1 MKFNFSNPRDEE
13 GKCEDEEDYYKIL
26 EISRDASSEEIKKA
40 YRKLSMIHHPDKNG
54 NKEESTI
61 KFKLLASAYE
71 TLGNPDKKKLYD
83 MGIRGGG
90 NGSPFADFEN
100 VNPFDIFNM
109 IFGSM
114 GGAPQQHQQ
123 QHQQQQHIHGFPPPS
138 FIRGGMGPIQ
148 IGPMGPMGMGLGGMG
163 IHIINS
169 SGGAGGGG
177 IGPMHQMHNH
187 PHFHFLHQQQQQQQQ
202 HQQQQHQQH
211 QPQFFYETMQQN
223 PMSSI
228 PSQQSQSREPITKN
242 ISITLENA
250 YFGIEQLSINLSE
263 FHNDATIT
271 VCIPPG
277 INDKEVLILSN
288 VTSPSFHF
296 SQVNIIVNIEEHS
309 TFKRND
315 LDLILEKE
323 ISLKESL
330 CGLEFTIKHIN
341 NKSFHLQHKDGT
353 IIKNNTTKT
362 IPNLGMTNKNKQCG
376 NLIIVFKIVYPDKLT
391 REQIETLSKIL

>member
-1 MKFNFSNPRDEE
+1 M
-13 GKCEDEEDYYKIL
+13 
-26 EISRDASSEEIKKA
+26 
-40 YRKLSMIHHPDKNG
+40 
-54 NKEESTI
+54 
-61 KFKLLASAYE
+61 
-71 TLGNPDKKKLYD
+71 
-83 MGIRGGG
+83 
-90 NGSPFADFEN
+90 
-100 VNPFDIFNM
+100 
-109 IFGSM
+109 
-114 GGAPQQHQQ
+114 QQ
-123 QHQQQQHIHGFPPPS
+123 Q
-138 FIRGGMGPIQ
+138 
-148 IGPMGPMGMGLGGMG
+148 
-163 IHIINS
+163 
-169 SGGAGGGG
+169 
-177 IGPMHQMHNH
+177 
-187 PHFHFLHQQQQQQQQ
+187 
-202 HQQQQHQQH
+202 
-211 QPQFFYETMQQN
+211 
-223 PMSSI
+223 PMSSM

-263 FHNDATIT
+263 FHNDATIN

-362 IPNLGMTNKNKQCG
+362 IPGLGMTDKNKQCG
-376 NLIIVFKIVYPDKLT
+376 NLIIIFKIVYPDKLT
-391 REQIETLSKIL
+391 REQIEKLSTVL

>member
-114 GGAPQQHQQ
+114 GVPQQ
-123 QHQQQQHIHGFPPPS
+123 QHQQQQHIHGFPPSS

-148 IGPMGPMGMGLGGMG
+148 IGSMGPMGLGGMG

-169 SGGAGGGG
+169 SGGRGESGE
-177 IGPMHQMHNH
+177 IHQMHNH
-187 PHFHFLHQQQQQQQQ
+187 PNFHFLHNPQQQQQQQQ
-202 HQQQQHQQH
+202 
-211 QPQFFYETMQQN
+211 QPHFFYETMQN
-223 PMSSI
+223 RPMSSM
-228 PSQQSQSREPITKN
+228 PSPPQSKSREPITKN
-242 ISITLENA
+242 VNITLENA
-250 YFGIEQLSINLSE
+250 YFGIEQLSINLTE

-315 LDLILEKE
+315 ADLIFEKE
-323 ISLKESL
+323 LSLKESL

-353 IIKNNTTKT
+353 IIKHNTTKT
-362 IPNLGMTNKNKQCG
+362 IPGLGMTDKNKNCG
-376 NLIIVFKIVYPDKLT
+376 NLIIVFKIVYPDKFT
-391 REQIETLSKIL
+391 REQIDALSSIL

>member
-1 MKFNFSNPRDEE
+1 MNFNFSNAREEE

-26 EISRDASSEEIKKA
+26 EISRDATSEEIKKA

-54 NKEESTI
+54 NREESTI

-90 NGSPFADFEN
+90 NGSPFGDFEN
-100 VNPFDIFNM
+100 INPFDIFNM

-114 GGAPQQHQQ
+114 GGGAPQQHQQ
-123 QHQQQQHIHGFPPPS
+123 HHIHGFPPPS

-148 IGPMGPMGMGLGGMG
+148 IGSMGPMGLGGMG
-163 IHIINS
+163 LHIINS
-169 SGGAGGGG
+169 SGGGGGVG
-177 IGPMHQMHNH
+177 GLHQMHHH
-187 PHFHFLHQQQQQQQQ
+187 PNFHFLHHPQQQQQQQP
-202 HQQQQHQQH
+202 H
-211 QPQFFYETMQQN
+211 FFYETMQKQ
-223 PMSSI
+223 PMSSM
-228 PSQQSQSREPITKN
+228 PLPPQSQSREPITKN
-242 ISITLENA
+242 VNITLENA
-250 YFGIEQLSINLSE
+250 YFGIEQLSINLTE

-288 VTSPSFHF
+288 VTYSSIHF
-296 SQVNIIVNIEEHS
+296 SQINIIVNIEQHPI
-309 TFKRND
+309 FKRND
-315 LDLILEKE
+315 TDLIFEKE
-323 ISLKESL
+323 LSLKESL

-353 IIKNNTTKT
+353 IIKIYYFNFF
-362 IPNLGMTNKNKQCG
+362 I
-376 NLIIVFKIVYPDKLT
+376 F
-391 REQIETLSKIL
+391 

>member
-1 MKFNFSNPRDEE
+1 MNFNHTREE
-13 GKCEDEEDYYKIL
+13 PEEEDYYKIL
-26 EISRDASSEEIKKA
+26 EISRDASSEDIKKA
-40 YRKLSMIHHPDKNG
+40 YRKLSMIHHPDKNS
-54 NKEESTI
+54 NSEESTI

-71 TLGNPDKKKLYD
+71 ILGNPDKKKMYD

-90 NGSPFADFEN
+90 GNGNPFGDFEQ

-114 GGAPQQHQQ
+114 GGPPQQQQQQQ
-123 QHQQQQHIHGFPPPS
+123 QHHHIHGFPPPS
-138 FIRGGMGPIQ
+138 FIRGGMGP
-148 IGPMGPMGMGLGGMG
+148 MG

-169 SGGAGGGG
+169 SGGGGG
-177 IGPMHQMHNH
+177 MHQMHNN
-187 PHFHFLHQQQQQQQQ
+187 PHFHFLHHSQQQQQQQQ
-202 HQQQQHQQH
+202 QQQPH
-211 QPQFFYETMQQN
+211 FFYETIN
-223 PMSSI
+223 HMSP
-228 PSQQSQSREPITKN
+228 PSHNTHNTHNAQSCEPITKHVN
-242 ISITLENA
+242 ITLENA
-250 YFGIEQLSINLSE
+250 YFGIEQLSVNLTE
-263 FHNDATIT
+263 FHDGATIYIR
-271 VCIPPG
+271 IPPG

-288 VTSPSFHF
+288 VTLTSSSSPLESSSHF
-296 SQVNIIVNIEEHS
+296 SQVNIIVAIEEHS
-309 TFKRND
+309 IFKRND
-315 LDLILEKE
+315 MDLTLEKE

>member
-1 MKFNFSNPRDEE
+1 MNFNFSNARGEE

-90 NGSPFADFEN
+90 NGIPFGDFEN

-114 GGAPQQHQQ
+114 GGVPQ
-123 QHQQQQHIHGFPPPS
+123 QHQQQQHVHGFPPPS

-148 IGPMGPMGMGLGGMG
+148 IGSMGPMGMGRGGMG

-169 SGGAGGGG
+169 SGGAGGG
-177 IGPMHQMHNH
+177 MHQMHNH
-187 PHFHFLHQQQQQQQQ
+187 PNFHFLHHPQQQQQQQQ
-202 HQQQQHQQH
+202 QQ
-211 QPQFFYETMQQN
+211 QPQFFYETMQQQ
-223 PMSSI
+223 PMSSM
-228 PSQQSQSREPITKN
+228 PSQSREPITKN

-250 YFGIEQLSINLSE
+250 YFGIEQLSINLTE

-288 VTSPSFHF
+288 VTSSSFHF
-296 SQVNIIVNIEEHS
+296 SQINIIVNIEQHS

-315 LDLILEKE
+315 LDFILEKE

-353 IIKNNTTKT
+353 IIKHNTTKT
-362 IPNLGMTNKNKQCG
+362 IPGLGMTDKNKNCG
-376 NLIIVFKIVYPDKLT
+376 NLIIVFKIIYPDKLT
-391 REQIETLSKIL
+391 REQIDALSSIL

>member
-1 MKFNFSNPRDEE
+1 MNFNFNAREE
-13 GKCEDEEDYYKIL
+13 QGKCENDEEDYYKIL
-26 EISRDASSEEIKKA
+26 EITRDASSEDIKKA
-40 YRKLSMIHHPDKNG
+40 YRKLSMIHHPDKNC
-54 NKEESTI
+54 NSEESTI

-83 MGIRGGG
+83 MGIRGG
-90 NGSPFADFEN
+90 NGSPFGDFEN

-109 IFGSM
+109 IFSSM
-114 GGAPQQHQQ
+114 GAP
-123 QHQQQQHIHGFPPPS
+123 QQQQHIHGFPPPS

-148 IGPMGPMGMGLGGMG
+148 IGSMGPMGMGLGGMG

-169 SGGAGGGG
+169 SGGG
-177 IGPMHQMHNH
+177 GPMHQMHNH

-202 HQQQQHQQH
+202 QQ
-211 QPQFFYETMQQN
+211 QPQFFYETMQQQ
-223 PMSSI
+223 PMSSM
-228 PSQQSQSREPITKN
+228 PSQSREPITKN
-242 ISITLENA
+242 VNITLENA
-250 YFGIEQLSINLSE
+250 YFGIEHLSVNLSE

-288 VTSPSFHF
+288 VTSTTSSFHF
-296 SQVNIIVNIEEHS
+296 SQINIIVNIEQHS
-309 TFKRND
+309 IFKRND
-315 LDLILEKE
+315 IDLILEKE
-323 ISLKESL
+323 ISLKDSL

-353 IIKNNTTKT
+353 IIKHNTTKT
-362 IPNLGMTNKNKQCG
+362 IPGLGMMDKNKQCG

-391 REQIETLSKIL
+391 REQIDALSTVL

>member
-1 MKFNFSNPRDEE
+1 LVQW
-13 GKCEDEEDYYKIL
+13 G
-26 EISRDASSEEIKKA
+26 
-40 YRKLSMIHHPDKNG
+40 
-54 NKEESTI
+54 
-61 KFKLLASAYE
+61 
-71 TLGNPDKKKLYD
+71 
-83 MGIRGGG
+83 
-90 NGSPFADFEN
+90 
-100 VNPFDIFNM
+100 
-109 IFGSM
+109 

-123 QHQQQQHIHGFPPPS
+123 QQQQHIHGFPPPS

-148 IGPMGPMGMGLGGMG
+148 IGSMGPMGMGGLGGMG

-169 SGGAGGGG
+169 SGGGG
-177 IGPMHQMHNH
+177 MHQMHNH

-202 HQQQQHQQH
+202 QQ
-211 QPQFFYETMQQN
+211 QPQFFYETMQHQ
-223 PMSSI
+223 PMSSMPS
-228 PSQQSQSREPITKN
+228 PSQSHSQSREPITKN

-250 YFGIEQLSINLSE
+250 YFGIEQLSVNLSE

-288 VTSPSFHF
+288 VTSTSSSSSSPLAASFHF
-296 SQVNIIVNIEEHS
+296 SQVNIIVNVEEHS

-315 LDLILEKE
+315 MDLTLEKE

-341 NKSFHLQHKDGT
+341 NKNFHLQHKDGT

-376 NLIIVFKIVYPDKLT
+376 AFTQCKMVN
-391 REQIETLSKIL
+391 ES

>member
-1 MKFNFSNPRDEE
+1 MNFNFNAREE
-13 GKCEDEEDYYKIL
+13 QGKCENDEEDYYKIL
-26 EISRDASSEEIKKA
+26 EITRDASSEDIKKA
-40 YRKLSMIHHPDKNG
+40 YRKLSMIHHPDKNC
-54 NKEESTI
+54 NSEESTI

-83 MGIRGGG
+83 MGIRGG
-90 NGSPFADFEN
+90 NGSPFGDFEN

-109 IFGSM
+109 IFSSM
-114 GGAPQQHQQ
+114 GAP
-123 QHQQQQHIHGFPPPS
+123 QQQQHIHGFPPPS

-148 IGPMGPMGMGLGGMG
+148 IGSMGPMGMGLGGMG

-169 SGGAGGGG
+169 SGGG
-177 IGPMHQMHNH
+177 GPMHQMHNH

-202 HQQQQHQQH
+202 QQ
-211 QPQFFYETMQQN
+211 QPQFFYETMQQQ
-223 PMSSI
+223 PMSSM
-228 PSQQSQSREPITKN
+228 PSQSREPITKN
-242 ISITLENA
+242 VNITLENA
-250 YFGIEQLSINLSE
+250 YFGIEHLSVNLSE

-288 VTSPSFHF
+288 VTSTTSSFHF
-296 SQVNIIVNIEEHS
+296 SQINIIVNIEQHS
-309 TFKRND
+309 IFKRND
-315 LDLILEKE
+315 IDLILEKE
-323 ISLKESL
+323 ISLKDSL

-353 IIKNNTTKT
+353 IIKHNTTKT
-362 IPNLGMTNKNKQCG
+362 IPGLGMMDKNKQCG

-391 REQIETLSKIL
+391 RQQIDALSTVL

>member
-1 MKFNFSNPRDEE
+1 
-13 GKCEDEEDYYKIL
+13 
-26 EISRDASSEEIKKA
+26 
-40 YRKLSMIHHPDKNG
+40 MIYHPDKNC
-54 NKEESTI
+54 NSEESTI
-61 KFKLLASAYE
+61 KFKLLATAYE

-90 NGSPFADFEN
+90 NGSPFGDFEH

-109 IFGSM
+109 IFSSM
-114 GGAPQQHQQ
+114 GAPQHQQ
-123 QHQQQQHIHGFPPPS
+123 QQQQQQHQHIHGFPPPS

-148 IGPMGPMGMGLGGMG
+148 IGSMGPMGMGLGGMG

-169 SGGAGGGG
+169 SGGG
-177 IGPMHQMHNH
+177 GPMHQMHNH

-202 HQQQQHQQH
+202 QQ
-211 QPQFFYETMQQN
+211 QPQFFYETMQQQ
-223 PMSSI
+223 PMSSM
-228 PSQQSQSREPITKN
+228 PSQSREPITKN
-242 ISITLENA
+242 VNITLENA
-250 YFGIEQLSINLSE
+250 YFGIEHLSVNLSE

-288 VTSPSFHF
+288 VTSTTSSFHF
-296 SQVNIIVNIEEHS
+296 SQINIIVNIEQHS
-309 TFKRND
+309 IFKRND
-315 LDLILEKE
+315 IDLILEKE
-323 ISLKESL
+323 ISLKDSL

-353 IIKNNTTKT
+353 IIKHNTTKT
-362 IPNLGMTNKNKQCG
+362 IPGLGMMDKNKQCG

-391 REQIETLSKIL
+391 REQIDALSTVL